1 MKHPYLPGTEN
12 DLKIMLDRIGV
23 PSVDALFKAVPA
35 DVRLQEAL
43 KLDTAKSEIDV
54 RREIGAMANKN
65 KSIDDLTCFLGAG
78 SYDHYIP
85 STVKH
90 IVSRSEFYTAY
101 TPYQPEIAQGTL
113 QSVWEYQSMMCMLT
127 GMDVSNVS
135 MYDGPTAAA
144 EAAMLATGSQRR
156 NKILVSEGVNP
167 ETRQVVEAYLESRD
181 VEIGY
186 VPLTEDGRTDASKLD
201 ELLGKDIAGVI
212 VANPNF
218 YGIVEDLTEV
228 TEKVHASKALL
239 IMQVDPL
246 SLGLLKTPG
255 EIGADIV
262 VGEGQSLGQNLNYGG
277 PVLGFMNI
285 TDKLVRK
292 APGRIIGRSVD
303 VDGNAA
309 YVLTLQAREQHIRRE
324 KATSNICSD
333 QTLNSIA
340 AAVYLAS
347 MGPEGMKEVAVQSA
361 QKAHYLA
368 KKLEATGK
376 FKLKFNAPFFKEFV
390 METELDV
397 EKVNKELLKQGML
410 GPLNLDSCGLPGAV
424 LFCVTENRSK
434 EEMDKL
440 VAALEVI

>member
-1 MKHPYLPGTEN
+1 
-12 DLKIMLDRIGV
+12 MLDRIGV

-397 EKVNKELLKQGML
+397 EKVNQELLKQGML

>member
-1 MKHPYLPGTEN
+1 MKHPYLPGTES
-12 DLKIMLDRIGV
+12 DLKIMLERIGV

-35 DVRLQEAL
+35 DVRLQKDL
-43 KLDTAKSEIDV
+43 KLEAAKSEIDV
-54 RREIGAMANKN
+54 RREVGAMAKKN
-65 KSIDDLTCFLGAG
+65 LSIDDLTCFMGAG

-90 IVSRSEFYTAY
+90 IISRSEFYTAY

-144 EAAMLATGSQRR
+144 EAAMLATGTQRR
-156 NKILVSEGVNP
+156 NKILISGAVNP
-167 ETRQVVEAYLESRD
+167 ETKQVVEAYLNSRD
-181 VEIGY
+181 VELAY
-186 VPLTEDGRTDASKLD
+186 VPVTEDGRTDAAKLG
-201 ELLGKDIAGVI
+201 ELLDKNVAGVI
-212 VANPNF
+212 VAYPNF
-218 YGIVEDLTEV
+218 YGIVEDFSEMVKTVQGNKSLF
-228 TEKVHASKALL
+228 
-239 IMQVDPL
+239 IMQIDPL
-246 SLGLLKTPG
+246 AMGLLKTPG
-255 EIGADIV
+255 ELGADIV
-262 VGEGQSLGQNLNYGG
+262 VGEGQAMGQNLNYGG

-292 APGRIIGRSVD
+292 APGRIIGRSQD
-303 VDGNAA
+303 IEGNPA
-309 YVLTLQAREQHIRRE
+309 YCLTLQTREQHIRRE

-347 MGPEGMKEVAVQSA
+347 MGPEGMKEAAVQST

-390 METELDV
+390 MQTDLNV
-397 EKVNKELLKQGML
+397 EQINQELLKQGML
-410 GPLNLDSCGLPGAV
+410 GPLSLEACDLPGCM

>member
-1 MKHPYLPGTEN
+1 MKHPYLPGTDN

-43 KLDTAKSEIDV
+43 KIDTAKSEIDV
-54 RREIGAMANKN
+54 RREVGAMANKN

-90 IVSRSEFYTAY
+90 VVSRSEFYTAY

-397 EKVNKELLKQGML
+397 EKVNQELLKQGML

>member
-1 MKHPYLPGTEN
+1 
-12 DLKIMLDRIGV
+12 MLDRIGV

-43 KLDTAKSEIDV
+43 KIDTAKSEIDV
-54 RREIGAMANKN
+54 RREVGAMANKN

-90 IVSRSEFYTAY
+90 VVSRSEFYTAY

-397 EKVNKELLKQGML
+397 EKVNQELLKQGML

>member
-1 MKHPYLPGTEN
+1 
-12 DLKIMLDRIGV
+12 MLDRIGV

-43 KLDTAKSEIDV
+43 NLDTAKSEIDV
-54 RREIGAMANKN
+54 RREVGAMANKN

-397 EKVNKELLKQGML
+397 EKVNQELLKQGML

>member
-1 MKHPYLPGTEN
+1 
-12 DLKIMLDRIGV
+12 MLDRIGV

>member
-397 EKVNKELLKQGML
+397 EKVNQELLKQGML

>member
-1 MKHPYLPGTEN
+1 
-12 DLKIMLDRIGV
+12 
-23 PSVDALFKAVPA
+23 
-35 DVRLQEAL
+35 
-43 KLDTAKSEIDV
+43 
-54 RREIGAMANKN
+54 
-65 KSIDDLTCFLGAG
+65 
-78 SYDHYIP
+78 
-85 STVKH
+85 
-90 IVSRSEFYTAY
+90 
-101 TPYQPEIAQGTL
+101 
-113 QSVWEYQSMMCMLT
+113 
-127 GMDVSNVS
+127 
-135 MYDGPTAAA
+135 
-144 EAAMLATGSQRR
+144 MLATGSQRR

-397 EKVNKELLKQGML
+397 EKVNQELLKQGML